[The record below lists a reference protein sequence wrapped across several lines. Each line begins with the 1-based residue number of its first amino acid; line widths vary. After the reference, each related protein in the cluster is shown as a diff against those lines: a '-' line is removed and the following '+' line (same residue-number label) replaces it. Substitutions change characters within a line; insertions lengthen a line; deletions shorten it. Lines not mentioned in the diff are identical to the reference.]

1 MNPAM
6 LTITAGDRVTWTNAG
21 ILAHDVAS
29 GVDPTPDGAW
39 ASPLLQPGESWMLT
53 FESPGTYSYFCPS
66 HPNLMP
72 GTIVVEG

>member
-1 MNPAM
+1 MNPGM
-6 LTITAGDRVTWTNAG
+6 LVIKASDRVKWTNVG
-21 ILAHDVAS
+21 ILEHNVAS

-39 ASPLLQPGESWMLT
+39 ASPAIAPGESWLRT
-53 FESPGTYSYFCPS
+53 FDTPGTYSYFCTL